1 MSKNGMNFT
10 ALVDA
15 LVDEMRAFGAASAEL
30 SADILELGV
39 RVTVKV
45 KEITDM

>member
-1 MSKNGMNFT
+1 MSKNGTDFT

-15 LVDEMRAFGAASAEL
+15 LADEMRTFGAASAEL
-30 SADILELGV
+30 SADILKLGV

-45 KEITDM
+45 EEMNQ